1 MNAQDAPRRLAAI
14 DIGTVTCRLLV
25 ADVDGTHIKEL
36 TRRVEITNL
45 GIGVDKTHELQ
56 DDGIERVVAQIKEYV
71 SVVHSFETP
80 QFPSIPVRAV
90 ATSAARDAKNSQVL
104 VDKLAELGVVL
115 TIIEGTREAALS
127 FRGASRGYEGEHI
140 AVVDIGGGS
149 TEVIF
154 GIAGE
159 APRFVHSFN
168 IGCRRMTERFLPSN
182 PPTIS
187 ECEALHRWVHDAM
200 APVFAEALSRDSSP
214 LMRIVAV
221 AGTAT
226 SVVSIDKHMEVYDS
240 DQVHGTVV
248 PRDTLQRIYERLR
261 AMPLEERKQVVGLE
275 PARAGVIVA
284 GLGIL
289 IEILSLTKATSFTVS
304 ESDILQGILLSF
316 SDKM

>member
-1 MNAQDAPRRLAAI
+1 MKRRFHLEA
-14 DIGTVTCRLLV
+14 LHV
-25 ADVDGTHIKEL
+25 AM
-36 TRRVEITNL
+36 RV
-45 GIGVDKTHELQ
+45 K
-56 DDGIERVVAQIKEYV
+56 
-71 SVVHSFETP
+71 
-80 QFPSIPVRAV
+80 
-90 ATSAARDAKNSQVL
+90 
-104 VDKLAELGVVL
+104 
-115 TIIEGTREAALS
+115 
-127 FRGASRGYEGEHI
+127 HI

-261 AMPLEERKQVVGLE
+261 AMPLEERKTGSRL
-275 PARAGVIVA
+275 RAC
-284 GLGIL
+284 
-289 IEILSLTKATSFTVS
+289 TSWGYCCWPGYF
-304 ESDILQGILLSF
+304 D
-316 SDKM
+316 